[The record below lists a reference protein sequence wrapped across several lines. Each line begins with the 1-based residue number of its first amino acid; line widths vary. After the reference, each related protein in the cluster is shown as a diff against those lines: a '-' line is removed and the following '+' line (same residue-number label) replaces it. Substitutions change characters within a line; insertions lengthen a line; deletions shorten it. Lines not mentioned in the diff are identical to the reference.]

1 MRIFGILMT
10 GMLLFGSQQIM
21 AQTYPDAGQSGDDNI
36 HYSWADVL
44 RVDPVFDTP
53 TAVPAQTECWEEQVP
68 VESDDRE
75 SRQDKRAAATVFGA
89 IVGGLLGNRIGKGDG
104 RKAATAAGVVA
115 GGVIGNNLAADG
127 DGDNIPHYT
136 TQRRCREISAPVQRR
151 IVGYDVEYRYRGEVY
166 TSRVSHDPGNRLR
179 VRVSITPAE

>member
-1 MRIFGILMT
+1 
-10 GMLLFGSQQIM
+10 
-21 AQTYPDAGQSGDDNI
+21 
-36 HYSWADVL
+36 
-44 RVDPVFDTP
+44 
-53 TAVPAQTECWEEQVP
+53 
-68 VESDDRE
+68 
-75 SRQDKRAAATVFGA
+75 ATVFGA

-104 RKAATAAGVVA
+104 RKAATAAGVAA
-115 GGVIGNNLAADG
+115 GGVIGNNLAAAE